1 MSKIKYLKEDKKAK
15 SKSFF
20 FTKESKVFNLKHV
33 KFLEKYYYKEKKDIR
48 ICLHTSKKS
57 KHHDMIILQQ
67 KKTGIDVSRN
77 PSCYL
82 PGWSKEYGNFVLKFL
97 SNENVRI
104 KKKQYNSV

>member
-67 KKTGIDVSRN
+67 KRN
-77 PSCYL
+77 FYL
-82 PGWSKEYGNFVLKFL
+82 PHKHLKKGETYHIIKGSMACILFK
-97 SNENVRI
+97 NNGEI
-104 KKKQYNSV
+104 KKICKLKKK